1 MTLPDAPGAQEARAP
16 TCYRHPDRQ
25 TYISCVRCGRSI
37 CPECMRPAAVG
48 FQCPEEVKEAQRSVR
63 QPRTAFGGRVSAGR
77 NATTVLVALNVVVFL
92 ILVGSGTGFISGS
105 ISLLFA
111 RFADIP
117 GRVVVIGPNG
127 AQTVLQ
133 GVANGDYYRLVTAM
147 FLHFGVIHLAL
158 NMYVLMLVGP
168 TLEQSLG
175 RVRFL
180 ALYFIAG
187 IGGSVATFVFGS
199 PTEIA
204 AGASGAIF
212 GLFGGYYVIARRIGA
227 STGPI
232 VATIVLNLVI
242 SFSVTFIDVR
252 AHLGGL
258 VTGAAV
264 AAVLA
269 YAPTARRTVVQAGG
283 SLAILAL
290 LLGLAAV
297 HAPSV
302 RRVDRSAPV
311 AAVPV
316 SLPAPASRPGA
327 PPQPPAPA
335 ATR

>member
-1 MTLPDAPGAQEARAP
+1 MTLPDASGTQAASAP

-25 TYISCVRCGRSI
+25 TYISCVRCSRPI

-48 FQCPEEVKEAQRSVR
+48 FQCPEEVKEAQHGVR
-63 QPRTAFGGRVSAGR
+63 QARTAFGGRVSAGR
-77 NATTVLVALNVVVFL
+77 DVTTALVAVNIVVFL
-92 ILVGSGTGFISGS
+92 IMVASGTGFISGS
-105 ISLLFA
+105 ISALFA

-117 GRVVVIGPNG
+117 GRVVVVGPG
-127 AQTVLQ
+127 GTQTVLQ
-133 GVANGDYYRLVTAM
+133 GVAHGDVYRLVTAM

-158 NMYVLMLVGP
+158 NMYVLFLVGP

-175 RVRFL
+175 RLRFL

-187 IGGSVATFVFGS
+187 IGGSVGTFVFG
-199 PTEIA
+199 PHAEVA

-212 GLFGGYYVIARRIGA
+212 GLFGAYYVVARRIGA
-227 STGPI
+227 ATGPI

-242 SFSVTFIDVR
+242 SFSVPFIDVR

-258 VTGAAV
+258 VTGAAI

-269 YAPTARRTVVQAGG
+269 YAPRARRSVIQAAG
-283 SLAILAL
+283 SVTILAL

-302 RRVDRSAPV
+302 RRADQSGAVV
-311 AAVPV
+311 GVPV
-316 SLPAPASRPGA
+316 SLRAPVSSGGFASGS
-327 PPQPPAPA
+327 